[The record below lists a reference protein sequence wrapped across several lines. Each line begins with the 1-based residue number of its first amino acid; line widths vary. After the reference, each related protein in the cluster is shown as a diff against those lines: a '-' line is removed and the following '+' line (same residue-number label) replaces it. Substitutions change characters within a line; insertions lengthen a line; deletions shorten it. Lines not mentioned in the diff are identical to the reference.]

1 MSYTKVK
8 SRRTLKMTDSTDRK
22 HSAGPLAKLLGLGVF
37 ALLLGLG
44 LIGLVLPIIPGIFF
58 LLLALY
64 VLTRISGRFASLAN
78 RNSWIRKSFRRLGH
92 VRTLPAVDVIKLSFW
107 VTARGI
113 VKGAA
118 MVAGKITG
126 ATETARDGS

>member
-1 MSYTKVK
+1 MS
-8 SRRTLKMTDSTDRK
+8 DSADNK
-22 HSAGPLAKLLGLGVF
+22 HSIGPLAKLLGLGLF
-37 ALLLGLG
+37 ALFLGLG
-44 LIGLVLPIIPGIFF
+44 LIGLVLPIIPGIVF

-78 RNSWIRKSFRRLGH
+78 RHSWIRKSFRRLGH

-113 VKGAA
+113 VNGAA
-118 MVAGKITG
+118 AIARKISGAG
-126 ATETARDGS
+126 ATETARGGS